1 MHRFSSKKELFFL
14 IYVFQIMSELYL
26 HISNK
31 YPTLFQQIED
41 LLDSTFQDEISYPS
55 LLSAIV
61 HEVTEDR
68 HLEQWIY
75 HRLSLEM
82 NKCLFDC
89 ELSIDDSLMKIKEI
103 TYLKAE
109 LQSAFQ
115 NHYSNKIN

>member
-1 MHRFSSKKELFFL
+1 
-14 IYVFQIMSELYL
+14 MSDLYL

-31 YPTLFQQIED
+31 YPILFQQIED

-68 HLEQWIY
+68 HLEEWIY